1 MALIYLSL
9 MSKLYSLS
17 IIIALLSTSLSAQ
30 FGSAKIEF
38 DDRLLRSDEKYDL
51 INLKED
57 IRQFFINTAWDKD
70 YSDLNIPL
78 HIQIVFEGAASKGN
92 VKTYLCKALFSN
104 GSELRYFDTGAQF
117 FYSPGSSLYFDL
129 VLFEPLS
136 AFLAFYAHLIL
147 AGVIDT
153 YDYRGGNAAYEVAR
167 EIGLRGA
174 SSEYQKGWNS
184 RISLVDDISKNS
196 GLRDARLSYYIGKDL
211 LNEGDI
217 EESIKEFNHMLDYL
231 EKSYTDFGREQS
243 TQYFMKI
250 HSGFLAETFSKL
262 GRRDLLIDLKQLD
275 HDNNELYKH
284 YLEKMPK

>member
-1 MALIYLSL
+1 
-9 MSKLYSLS
+9 MSKLHSLS

-211 LNEGDI
+211 LNEGNI

-275 HDNNELYKH
+275 HDNNELYKL
-284 YLEKMPK
+284 YLDKMPK

>member
-1 MALIYLSL
+1 
-9 MSKLYSLS
+9 MSKLHSLS

-92 VKTYLCKALFSN
+92 VKTYLRKALFSN

-211 LNEGDI
+211 LNEGNI
-217 EESIKEFNHMLDYL
+217 EESIKEFNSMLDYL

-275 HDNNELYKH
+275 HDNIELYKL
-284 YLEKMPK
+284 YLDKMPK

>member
-1 MALIYLSL
+1 
-9 MSKLYSLS
+9 MSKLHSLS

-211 LNEGDI
+211 LNEGNI
-217 EESIKEFNHMLDYL
+217 EESIKEFNSMLDYL
-231 EKSYTDFGREQS
+231 ERSYTDFGREQS

-262 GRRDLLIDLKQLD
+262 GRRDLLVDLKQLD
-275 HDNNELYKH
+275 HDNNELYKL
-284 YLEKMPK
+284 YLDKMPK

>member
-1 MALIYLSL
+1 MY
-9 MSKLYSLS
+9 KLHSLS
-17 IIIALLSTSLSAQ
+17 IIIAILSTSLSAQ
-30 FGSAKIEF
+30 LGSAKIEF

-211 LNEGDI
+211 LNQGNI
-217 EESIKEFNHMLDYL
+217 EESIKEFNSMLDYL

-275 HDNNELYKH
+275 HDNNELYKL
-284 YLEKMPK
+284 YLDKMPK

>member
-1 MALIYLSL
+1 
-9 MSKLYSLS
+9 MSKLHSLS

-211 LNEGDI
+211 LNEGNI

-231 EKSYTDFGREQS
+231 EKSYADFGREQS

-275 HDNNELYKH
+275 HDNNELYKL
-284 YLEKMPK
+284 YLDKMPK

>member
-1 MALIYLSL
+1 
-9 MSKLYSLS
+9 MSKLLSLI

-30 FGSAKIEF
+30 FGSVKIEF

-70 YSDLNIPL
+70 YSDLDIPL

-104 GSELRYFDTGAQF
+104 GGELRYFDTGAQF

-174 SSEYQKGWNS
+174 SSEYQKGWNT

-211 LNEGDI
+211 LNEGNI
-217 EESIKEFNHMLDYL
+217 EESINEFNSMLDYL

-275 HDNNELYKH
+275 HDNNELYKL
-284 YLEKMPK
+284 YLDKMPK

>member
-1 MALIYLSL
+1 
-9 MSKLYSLS
+9 MSKLHSLS

-174 SSEYQKGWNS
+174 SSEYQKGWNT

-211 LNEGDI
+211 LNEGNI

-275 HDNNELYKH
+275 HDNNELYKL
-284 YLEKMPK
+284 YLDKMPE

>member
-1 MALIYLSL
+1 
-9 MSKLYSLS
+9 MSKLHSLS

-211 LNEGDI
+211 LNGGNI
-217 EESIKEFNHMLDYL
+217 EESIKEFNSMLDYL

-275 HDNNELYKH
+275 HDNNELYKL
-284 YLEKMPK
+284 YLDKMPK

>member
-1 MALIYLSL
+1 
-9 MSKLYSLS
+9 MSKLHSLS

-211 LNEGDI
+211 LNQGNI
-217 EESIKEFNHMLDYL
+217 EESIKEFNSMLDYL

-275 HDNNELYKH
+275 HDNNELYKL

>member
-1 MALIYLSL
+1 MY
-9 MSKLYSLS
+9 KLHSLS
-17 IIIALLSTSLSAQ
+17 IIIAILSTSLSAQ

-211 LNEGDI
+211 LNEGNI
-217 EESIKEFNHMLDYL
+217 EESIKEFNSMLDYL

-275 HDNNELYKH
+275 HDNNELYKL
-284 YLEKMPK
+284 YLDKMPK

>member
-1 MALIYLSL
+1 
-9 MSKLYSLS
+9 MSKLHSLS
-17 IIIALLSTSLSAQ
+17 IIIAILSTSLSAQ

-211 LNEGDI
+211 LNEGNI
-217 EESIKEFNHMLDYL
+217 EESIKEFNSMLDYL
-231 EKSYTDFGREQS
+231 EKSYSDFGREQS

-262 GRRDLLIDLKQLD
+262 GRRDLLVDLKQLD
-275 HDNNELYKH
+275 HDNNELYKL
-284 YLEKMPK
+284 YLDKMPK

>member
-1 MALIYLSL
+1 
-9 MSKLYSLS
+9 MSKLHSLS

-211 LNEGDI
+211 LNEGNI
-217 EESIKEFNHMLDYL
+217 EESIKEFNSMLDYL

-250 HSGFLAETFSKL
+250 HSVFLAETFSKL

-275 HDNNELYKH
+275 HDNNELYKL
-284 YLEKMPK
+284 YLDKMPK

>member
-1 MALIYLSL
+1 
-9 MSKLYSLS
+9 MSKLHSLS

-196 GLRDARLSYYIGKDL
+196 GLRDARLSYYIARDL
-211 LNEGDI
+211 LNEGNI
-217 EESIKEFNHMLDYL
+217 EESIKEFNSMLDYL

-275 HDNNELYKH
+275 HDNNELYKL
-284 YLEKMPK
+284 YLDKMPK